1 MGYEKLLNTDELV
14 AGEKAIVQLNGGKY
28 VVVNLDGNFYVLNNR
43 CPHLGGSLGDGDL
56 KDGKLVCP
64 NHGAIFD
71 VKTGA
76 NLGNAKIAFISM
88 KVKDVQTFPVK
99 IEEGAVWADLT

>member
-1 MGYEKLLNTDELV
+1 MDYVKLLNTDELLS
-14 AGEKAIVQLNGGKY
+14 GEKAIVQLNEGKF
-28 VVVNLDGNFYVLNNR
+28 VVVNLDGEFYVLNNR
-43 CPHLGGSLGDGDL
+43 CPHLGGSLGDGNL

-88 KVKDVQTFPVK
+88 KVKDVQTYPVK
-99 IEEGAVWADLT
+99 IEDGAVWSALA